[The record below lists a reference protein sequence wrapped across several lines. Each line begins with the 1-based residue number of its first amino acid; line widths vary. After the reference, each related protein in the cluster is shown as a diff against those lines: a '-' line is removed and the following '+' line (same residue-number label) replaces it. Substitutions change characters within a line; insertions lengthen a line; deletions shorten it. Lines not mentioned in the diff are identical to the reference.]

1 MDFVH
6 GRLANSR
13 RFKGATMSDFCSKA
27 VPVSEAGNSI
37 GGEHVCAFRIGSLPE
52 IVILDNGPEFLGT
65 AFDAWAAQHGV
76 TLHVIQPGKQV
87 RNAFIES
94 FNGQVSR

>member
-1 MDFVH
+1 
-6 GRLANSR
+6 
-13 RFKGATMSDFCSKA
+13 
-27 VPVSEAGNSI
+27 
-37 GGEHVCAFRIGSLPE
+37 LPE

-87 RNAFIES
+87 RNVFIES
-94 FNGQVSR
+94 FTGKFRDECLNEHWVLTSQEAQVVIESWRQESDASELTVRSGCDQDGVHSTLS

>member
-1 MDFVH
+1 M
-6 GRLANSR
+6 
-13 RFKGATMSDFCSKA
+13 
-27 VPVSEAGNSI
+27 
-37 GGEHVCAFRIGSLPE
+37 PE

-87 RNAFIES
+87 RNVFIEKFTGKIRDECLNELWFLTS
-94 FNGQVSR
+94 PEAQVVVEAWRKGPMRANSQCDRGCDPDGVHSTLS